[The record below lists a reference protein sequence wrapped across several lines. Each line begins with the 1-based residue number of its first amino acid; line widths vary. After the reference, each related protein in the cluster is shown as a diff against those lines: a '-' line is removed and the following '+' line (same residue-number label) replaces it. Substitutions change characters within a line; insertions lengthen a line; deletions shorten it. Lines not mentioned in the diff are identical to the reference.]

1 MFTGIVRGVGEIKS
15 IEGQGVKRFVVRTPW
30 FFARGMKLG
39 ASVAF
44 DGVCLT
50 VVGRGLRSLTVDV
63 MDETLRL
70 TTFGR
75 LTVGDRVNLER
86 SFRVGDEIGGHILS
100 GHISGMAEILEI
112 CTENETTVLRF
123 LAPETLA
130 PYLVEKGFVGLN
142 GASLT
147 ITNLRD
153 ASFDVYLIPETLLR
167 TTFGEK
173 RVRDKINIEVYRGML

>member
-1 MFTGIVRGVGEIKS
+1 MFTGIVRGIGEVAKV
-15 IEGQGVKRFVVRTPW
+15 EGQGVKTFVFRTPW
-30 FFARGMKLG
+30 LFPRGLRRG

-50 VVGRGLRSLTVDV
+50 VVRKGLRTLVVDV

-70 TTFGR
+70 TTFGHLR
-75 LTVGDRVNLER
+75 VGDRVNLER

-100 GHISGMAEILEI
+100 GHVSGMAEILERR
-112 CTENETTVLRF
+112 TENETTVIRF
-123 LAPETLA
+123 LAPEALA

-147 ITNLRD
+147 ITNLRG
-153 ASFDVYLIPETLLR
+153 ASFDIYLIPETLER
-167 TTFGEK
+167 TTFGVK
-173 RVRDKINIEVYRGML
+173 RVGDKINIEVYRGML